1 MSDILKIENLTK
13 TYSDSSIFG
22 GKTSTPVLKGVS
34 LSVKEG
40 ETFGLLGPSG
50 CGKTTLAKIVLGL
63 ETMTSGKVII
73 DGKDIS
79 LLGRKELQHLRG
91 KVQIVF
97 QDPYSS
103 LDPRMSV
110 REILEEPFII
120 HNVKCTEAKL
130 KKLLSL
136 VGLAS
141 KFLDRYPHE
150 FSGGQRQR
158 IGIARALALDPK
170 LLIADEP
177 VSALDVSIQAQILNL
192 IMDIKKEYNLS
203 LIFISH
209 DLALC
214 NFLCDSAAVLSNG
227 TVAESGSVREMFKN
241 PKSEATKILL
251 SGILPL
257 ARADTLNGRKEIL

>member
-1 MSDILKIENLTK
+1 MTDILKIENLRKVYNNT
-13 TYSDSSIFG
+13 SLFG
-22 GKTSTPVLKGVS
+22 GSQSAEVLKGVS
-34 LSVKEG
+34 LTVKEG
-40 ETFGLLGPSG
+40 ESFGLLGPSG
-50 CGKTTLAKIVLGL
+50 CGKTTLAKIILGL
-63 ETMTSGKVII
+63 ETMTSGRVII
-73 DGKDIS
+73 DGQDIS
-79 LLGRKELQHLRG
+79 TLHRLELRRLRG
-91 KVQIVF
+91 KVQVVF

-103 LDPRMSV
+103 LNPRMSV
-110 REILEEPFII
+110 RQILEEPFLI
-120 HNVKCTEAKL
+120 HDVKYTEAKL

-192 IMDIKKEYNLS
+192 LIDVKKEYNLS

-214 NFLCDSAAVLSNG
+214 NFLCDSAAVLYNG
-227 TVAESGSVREMFKN
+227 VVVEQGPAADLFKN
-241 PKSEATKILL
+241 PKSGETKLLL
-251 SGILPL
+251 SGVLPL
-257 ARADTLNGRKEIL
+257 ARADILNGRKEIL